1 MLIGVFA
8 ALFYGLAEY
17 EYMTGWKWAAT
28 SAVIGF
34 VVGRTT
40 GLMAAVIVAQAAL
53 FCVLWWQ
60 NGKRLERRPAEQAAM
75 KADDQA
81 ERRERVRLAHEA
93 ADRRRALEDAQTN
106 KPS

>member
-1 MLIGVFA
+1 MLIFVFA

-17 EYMTGWKWAAT
+17 EYMSGWKWAVA
-28 SAVIGF
+28 SAVITL

-40 GLMAAVIVAQAAL
+40 GWALAVLVAQVAL

-60 NGKRLERRPAEQAAM
+60 NGKRLDRRPAEQAARVS
-75 KADDQA
+75 DDQT

-93 ADRRRALEDAQTN
+93 ADLRRAKEAADSN
-106 KPS
+106 RPS

>member
-17 EYMTGWKWAAT
+17 EYMSGWKWAVA

-34 VVGRTT
+34 VVGRAT
-40 GLMAAVIVAQAAL
+40 GLMSAGIVAQAAL
-53 FCVLWWQ
+53 FGVLWWQ
-60 NGKRLERRPAEQAAM
+60 NGKRLDRRPAEQAAM

-81 ERRERVRLAHEA
+81 ERRERVRIAHEA
-93 ADRRRALEDAQTN
+93 ADARRAAEEAQSN